1 MRSTTECEHAAARM
15 LSAIGSPLDNC
26 SSTSRLPVR
35 WVELRRWPVHCVLAV
50 SILAHMLQDE
60 PQAESEQRVA
70 SEQALQAATTAL
82 ASALE
87 LRDAKPAGQVQE
99 LARAALELLDVV
111 FDRGA
116 SVTQSFFASIVDRQ
130 SVWFAEDEH
139 GAASSHSRGNALSV
153 RGQALALLDGR
164 AAEAEEALT
173 RAVRG
178 SP

>member
-1 MRSTTECEHAAARM
+1 
-15 LSAIGSPLDNC
+15 
-26 SSTSRLPVR
+26 
-35 WVELRRWPVHCVLAV
+35 
-50 SILAHMLQDE
+50 MLQDE
-60 PQAESEQRVA
+60 PQADSEQRVA
-70 SEQALQAATTAL
+70 SEQALQAATAAL

-87 LRDAKPAGQVQE
+87 LRDSDAKPAGQVQE

-178 SP
+178 SHNTLPRCRSFLTDAL